1 MAQISAKTT
10 QEFVPIQEIRD
21 GVVIL
26 KDGSLRAIILASSL
40 NFALKSADEQNAI
53 IMQFQNFLNSLDFS
67 VQIFIQSKKLD
78 IRPYIALL
86 EGRYKEQQTEL
97 MKIQTREYIEF
108 VKTFVENS
116 SIMTKS
122 FFIVIPYSPA
132 AISSTSTNPLSKII
146 GSVSGGLGGTT
157 NNNAIGKG
165 SANIKNE
172 AFEEYRSQLEQRVGV
187 VEQGLVRCGIRIAEL
202 GTEEVVELFYKIF
215 NPGETEKPIQ
225 IN

>member
-1 MAQISAKTT
+1 MAQTSKTT

-26 KDGSLRAIILASSL
+26 KDGSMRALVLASSL

-53 IMQFQNFLNSLDFS
+53 ISQFQNFLNSLDFS
-67 VQIFIQSKKLD
+67 IQIFVQSKRLD

-86 EGRYKEQQTEL
+86 EERYKEQVTEL

-108 VKTFVENS
+108 IKTFVDNS
-116 SIMTKS
+116 EIMTKG
-122 FFIVIPYSPA
+122 FFIVVPYMP
-132 AISSTSTNPLSKII
+132 PL
-146 GSVSGGLGGTT
+146 LTA
-157 NNNAIGKG
+157 NNNPVSNLLKKG
-165 SANIKNE
+165 NQSNVLPNE
-172 AFEEYRSQLEQRVGV
+172 KFEEYRSQLEQRVGV
-187 VEQGLVRCGIRIAEL
+187 VEQGLVRCGIRVAEL
-202 GTEEVVELFYKIF
+202 GTEEVVELYYKIF

>member
-1 MAQISAKTT
+1 MAPSPQAQAKTT

-26 KDGSLRAIILASSL
+26 KDGTMRGLILASSL
-40 NFALKSADEQNAI
+40 NFALKSTDEQNSI
-53 IMQFQNFLNSLDFS
+53 IFQFQNFLNSLDFS

-86 EGRYKEQQTEL
+86 EGRYKEQESEL

-122 FFIVIPYSPA
+122 FFMVIPYMPPA
-132 AISSTSTNPLSKII
+132 LSVGSNNPINKLFGKKGSSTATIP
-146 GSVSGGLGGTT
+146 
-157 NNNAIGKG
+157 
-165 SANIKNE
+165 NE
-172 AFEEYRSQLEQRVGV
+172 SFEEYRSQLEQRVGV
-187 VEQGLVRCGIRIAEL
+187 VEQGLTRCGIRVAEL

-215 NPGETEKPIQ
+215 NPGDTEKPIQ

>member
-1 MAQISAKTT
+1 MAQVSKTT

-21 GVVIL
+21 GIVVL
-26 KDGSLRAIILASSL
+26 KDGSMRSLVLASSL
-40 NFALKSADEQNAI
+40 NFALKSSDEQSAI
-53 IMQFQNFLNSLDFS
+53 ILQFQNFLNSLDFS
-67 VQIFIQSKKLD
+67 VQIFVQSKRLD

-86 EGRYKEQQTEL
+86 EEQYKEQVAEL

-108 VKTFVENS
+108 IKTFVDNS

-132 AISSTSTNPLSKII
+132 AISSTKNPISAFMNRGKDNKI
-146 GSVSGGLGGTT
+146 LA
-157 NNNAIGKG
+157 NAQ
-165 SANIKNE
+165 
-172 AFEEYRSQLEQRVGV
+172 FEEYRSQLEQRVGV
-187 VEQGLVRCGIRIAEL
+187 VEQGLVRCGIRVAEL
-202 GTEEVVELFYKIF
+202 GTEEVVELYYKIF